1 MPSETEPAVRPEL
14 PQEIEY
20 KFAVPDAASFD
31 QLCTLTELGPFVLHD
46 AGLRQDD
53 DVYLDTLEYA
63 ILRAGYVCRLR
74 QRTGDTWLATIK
86 GLQNRGDDT
95 HAGLHQRTEIEVT
108 LPGPAEPPDWPAGP
122 ARDLALTL
130 MGDDPL
136 VELVRL
142 RQQRHIRAAQIEGRS
157 VAEVSLDATT
167 LDGVEQPFWTV
178 EIELAATGTEVEL
191 QQLSEKLRASFPV
204 LQPESRSKLELAL
217 NLHGIP
223 VAGLLTATTGPVTT
237 PETGKQ
243 PKSPGLRGD
252 DRMSEAGRKV
262 LRFHFRRMLRCEKGT
277 RQGDDI
283 EQLHDMRVATRRM
296 RAAMRIFEPFYDED
310 TIKPIVRGLRRTGR
324 ALGQVRD
331 LDVLLNRLRNYTKK
345 LPADERAGLDG
356 LYAAWEMQ
364 REAARRAMLAHLDS
378 NRYGE
383 FKKTFGAFTETSD
396 LGALTAKRK
405 EPVRILACH
414 VVPSTV
420 WQTYET
426 IRSYEWVMERAPI
439 EVLHQLRIEVKG
451 LRYLLEFFREVL
463 GPEAEAAIATLTTV
477 QDTLGDLHDADVALH
492 LLSDYL
498 HDTTGLPLLRARTQ
512 PEVAGVVRYLEHQE
526 YQIQRLQRRVPALWK
541 QLNHPKLRRQ
551 LGLCVARL

>member
-1 MPSETEPAVRPEL
+1 MHNEVEPTAPAEL

-20 KFAVPDAASFD
+20 KFTVPDAASFE
-31 QLCTLTELGPFVLHD
+31 QLCALTEIGAFALED
-46 AGLRQDD
+46 AGQRQDD

-63 ILRAGYVCRLR
+63 MLRAGYVCRLR
-74 QRTGDTWLATIK
+74 RRNEVWQATIK
-86 GLQNRGDDT
+86 GLHNQRGDVDS
-95 HAGLHQRTEIEVT
+95 GLHQRTEVEVM
-108 LPGPAEPPDWPAGP
+108 LPGPAEPPDWPPGP

-130 MGDDPL
+130 VGDDEL
-136 VELVRL
+136 VELVHL
-142 RQQRHIRAAQIEGRS
+142 RQQRYVRTAWLAGHP
-157 VAEVSLDATT
+157 VAEVSLDNTE
-167 LDGVEQPFWTV
+167 LDGAEQSLWLVEL
-178 EIELAATGTEVEL
+178 ELAATGSELEL
-191 QQLSEKLRASFPV
+191 QQLSEDLRTSFPM

-217 NLHGIP
+217 GLHGIP
-223 VAGLLTATTGPVTT
+223 VAELVNPTTEPVATSDS
-237 PETGKQ
+237 GKQ
-243 PKSPGLRGD
+243 PKSPGVRGD

-262 LRFHFRRMLRCEKGT
+262 LRFHFRRMLRNEKGT

-296 RAAMRIFEPFYDED
+296 RAALRIFEPFYDED
-310 TIKPIVRGLRRTGR
+310 TVKPIVRGLRRTGR

-331 LDVLLNRLRNYTKK
+331 LDVLLNKLRNYTKK
-345 LPADERAGLDG
+345 LPSDERAGLEG
-356 LYAAWEMQ
+356 LYAAWEFQ

-378 NRYGE
+378 NRYRE
-383 FKKTFGAFTETSD
+383 FKKTFEEFAATPD
-396 LGALTAKRK
+396 LGAMTVKRNA
-405 EPVRILACH
+405 PVRILACH

-426 IRSYEWVMERAPI
+426 IRSYEWVMERAPVD
-439 EVLHQLRIEVKG
+439 VLHQLRIEVKG

-463 GPEAEAAIATLTTV
+463 GPEAELAITTLTTV

-498 HDTTGLPLLRARTQ
+498 HETTGLPLLRARTQ

-526 YQIQRLQRRVPALWK
+526 YQIQRLRRRVPALWK

-551 LGLCVARL
+551 LGMCVARL